1 MTDYVYK
8 DAPIPQRRP
17 DRERS
22 HDEQGSEGHVQSGGL
37 SRDRVIRR
45 PLLLQQGHSASGTRG
60 KSPDEL
66 FGPGSGIYRGMPP
79 GADKSSRIKQR
90 SELEFEAG
98 LNRVQPDRGTVTGTA
113 VPGPGTP
120 WKSRARV
127 FYEQAQEYA
136 GRESAARFEGVFRRY
151 YPTYADLPE
160 QVLEGYFGW
169 RTRAR
174 KKEWEKAPFAFIY
187 LYIYEIFTQ
196 AGISSPEEGYRILKE
211 IDGHYGLERPG
222 TSQSFLGGTES
233 MMLHVHLIEW
243 MRDYCAYFNLSD
255 PWHGE
260 CFEKWI
266 DNDRYL
272 SILRRTDSI
281 AAGVAAAPGN
291 TDADSAESQP
301 ASITAQAAAYTSGGE
316 HVSREEFFGA
326 LEAVSSF
333 SPRSKMY
340 QKHPEE
346 CMDLLVRICRALSGY
361 FKNTARR
368 TLYEYCF
375 GQQEREVHRM
385 FENAVFWDF
394 KNYSDYCYQIDDI
407 RFYICRNGSWQLEGP
422 AGSST
427 ARSGAKGSSSRPA
440 HKSGLLGDFLQE
452 AERQMREAY
461 GVKPALKQKT
471 YNENIVAVIGDAIR
485 SYQKEQDEARKP
497 RITIDFS
504 RLSAIRSDADITAG
518 RLLEGS
524 EEESGAA
531 APIRAI
537 SPAEE
542 TAVTPIEENPVD
554 QLTARRSKED
564 SVLVSASISEDNVET
579 AERAEVNVLLGAY
592 PSVGDEVAIPVQEG
606 TSDSPLTAEESH
618 FLRLVLD
625 GGDYVGYA
633 RSIHAFPSVMADG
646 INEKLYDYLNDT
658 ALEDDGSGQLTV
670 VEDYTED
677 VRDLLGENG

>member
-1 MTDYVYK
+1 
-8 DAPIPQRRP
+8 
-17 DRERS
+17 
-22 HDEQGSEGHVQSGGL
+22 
-37 SRDRVIRR
+37 
-45 PLLLQQGHSASGTRG
+45 
-60 KSPDEL
+60 
-66 FGPGSGIYRGMPP
+66 
-79 GADKSSRIKQR
+79 
-90 SELEFEAG
+90 
-98 LNRVQPDRGTVTGTA
+98 
-113 VPGPGTP
+113 
-120 WKSRARV
+120 
-127 FYEQAQEYA
+127 
-136 GRESAARFEGVFRRY
+136 
-151 YPTYADLPE
+151 
-160 QVLEGYFGW
+160 
-169 RTRAR
+169 
-174 KKEWEKAPFAFIY
+174 
-187 LYIYEIFTQ
+187 
-196 AGISSPEEGYRILKE
+196 
-211 IDGHYGLERPG
+211 
-222 TSQSFLGGTES
+222 
-233 MMLHVHLIEW
+233 
-243 MRDYCAYFNLSD
+243 
-255 PWHGE
+255 
-260 CFEKWI
+260 
-266 DNDRYL
+266 
-272 SILRRTDSI
+272 
-281 AAGVAAAPGN
+281 
-291 TDADSAESQP
+291 
-301 ASITAQAAAYTSGGE
+301 
-316 HVSREEFFGA
+316 
-326 LEAVSSF
+326 
-333 SPRSKMY
+333 
-340 QKHPEE
+340 
-346 CMDLLVRICRALSGY
+346 
-361 FKNTARR
+361 
-368 TLYEYCF
+368 
-375 GQQEREVHRM
+375 
-385 FENAVFWDF
+385 
-394 KNYSDYCYQIDDI
+394 
-407 RFYICRNGSWQLEGP
+407 
-422 AGSST
+422 
-427 ARSGAKGSSSRPA
+427 
-440 HKSGLLGDFLQE
+440 
-452 AERQMREAY
+452 MREAY